1 MVKRA
6 MAERVR
12 AALGDTPVVLL
23 HGARQTGKSTLA
35 KAMASGARRARYLTF
50 DDSATLAAA
59 RRDPQGFLAGL
70 EGNLVIDEV
79 QRVPRLFRAIKAEVD
94 RDRRPGRFLLTGSV
108 HILMV
113 PRLSESL
120 VGRMEILT
128 LWPFSQGEMEGS
140 KEEFLDAV
148 FAPGS
153 FGITKADSPRDITGR
168 MLTGGFPEAMARKDP
183 GRRGDWYSAYLDAI
197 LQRDVRDVAGI
208 TRLDDMPR
216 LLSILASRAGGLLG
230 LLDVSRNLGIPYTSL
245 RRYLVILE
253 MAFLVKLLPPWSR
266 RVSARLAKAP
276 KVLLCDTGLAAHLE
290 GMDAERLGS
299 DPMAF
304 GRMLESFVA
313 IELVK
318 QAEWCSAGPRLMHF
332 RAYTGEEVDVVLE
345 DRAGNVVGVEVKASA
360 SVDARDFRGMK
371 ALSSLAGK
379 AFRRGI
385 VLYRGGEVVPFG
397 KDMYAVP
404 IGALWG

>member
-1 MVKRA
+1 

-12 AALGDTPVVLL
+12 AALADTPVVLL
-23 HGARQTGKSTLA
+23 HGARQTGKSTMA
-35 KAMASGARRARYLTF
+35 RGMASGPRRARYLTF
-50 DDSATLAAA
+50 DDAATLSAA

-79 QRVPRLFRAIKAEVD
+79 QRVPPLFRAIKAEVD
-94 RDRRPGRFLLTGSV
+94 RDRRPGRFLLTGSA

-120 VGRMEILT
+120 AGRMEILT
-128 LWPFSQGEMEGS
+128 LWPFSQGEIEGS

-153 FGITKADSPRDITGR
+153 FGITRAASPKDIMGR
-168 MLTGGFPEAMARKDP
+168 MLAGGFPEAVARKDP
-183 GRRGDWYSAYLDAI
+183 GRRGDWYSAYLDTI
-197 LQRDVRDVAGI
+197 LQRDVRDMAGI

-253 MAFLVKLLPPWSR
+253 MAFLVRLLPPWSR

-290 GMDAERLGS
+290 GMNAERLGR

-318 QAEWCSAGPRLMHF
+318 QAEWCSSRPRLAHF

-345 DRAGNVVGVEVKASA
+345 DRAGNVVGVEVKASVG
-360 SVDARDFRGMK
+360 VDERDFRGMK

-379 AFRRGI
+379 AFRRGV